1 MDPLDKNFHKP
12 CDSVD
17 VSTGAKLHVTK
28 YKQGKSCKTSAVK
41 QFYDGAVRL
50 LSNVVKHMMEKCPL
64 KYQLVR
70 CASCLNPNKL
80 AIHDLSD
87 SSKMKFSK
95 MVEKL
100 TALNQITVKTAD
112 DSKEQFSK
120 FLDEV
125 IPRSREKFHSFAMF
139 DQRLDTF
146 FMEYLVDKEFTSLKS
161 VCIIIFCLSHGQSS
175 IERGFKSNKEFS
187 VVNQSEDSLKS
198 LRIVYDHMLAKDVKA
213 QNINVTRDMIKSVSS
228 ARSRYMESLEVA
240 RNQKKSTDKDL
251 KRKIIDTEIAE
262 VRKKKLRVQESI
274 DQLIKDADQLALRAE
289 QTNSF
294 KDLGRSND
302 LRKTANLKKAEIEE
316 CVKMEQSLLLRKESI
331 I

>member
-1 MDPLDKNFHKP
+1 
-12 CDSVD
+12 
-17 VSTGAKLHVTK
+17 
-28 YKQGKSCKTSAVK
+28 
-41 QFYDGAVRL
+41 
-50 LSNVVKHMMEKCPL
+50 
-64 KYQLVR
+64 
-70 CASCLNPNKL
+70 
-80 AIHDLSD
+80 
-87 SSKMKFSK
+87 
-95 MVEKL
+95 
-100 TALNQITVKTAD
+100 
-112 DSKEQFSK
+112 
-120 FLDEV
+120 
-125 IPRSREKFHSFAMF
+125 
-139 DQRLDTF
+139 
-146 FMEYLVDKEFTSLKS
+146 
-161 VCIIIFCLSHGQSS
+161 
-175 IERGFKSNKEFS
+175 
-187 VVNQSEDSLKS
+187 
-198 LRIVYDHMLAKDVKA
+198 
-213 QNINVTRDMIKSVSS
+213 MIKSVSS